1 MAWAPGVRNLVL
13 AAVAAVLTS
22 AGAVAVLMQPEDGT
36 RKITGTN
43 DAAPGLAWSVDAAA
57 IYGQAFAEFR
67 DPAGGTEFDLGG
79 AGFVDAG
86 DTVATVI
93 GVAGDSGLRDPILY
107 GFDAETGEKRWEAPA
122 AGLGGCADVP
132 VDGSLVCYTG
142 FSADDAA
149 LIGID
154 TADGT
159 VTCTPVDWQIFAM
172 AAVDDRLYIAE
183 GDVESDDVRVHSGTI
198 ADPDAYWT
206 RQFAMG
212 TSWEDLPWDA
222 LDVTHGQGLFTL
234 GIDIA
239 AFDLRTGET
248 TWTAQLGCS
257 RTIPTFDALVVRV
270 NTECDGY
277 RVTGIDLLDRAGR
290 VLASTSTPGAHDLN
304 PDRPADD
311 SIPVLLG
318 DAAYDRRDGALRWT
332 SPDLLY
338 TPPLDDAA
346 DGRNPHIAIFD
357 PGAATAI
364 LGHTAILR
372 DPTTT
377 TTTGLD
383 LRTGQRLWR
392 TADDRYGTVQ
402 AWDGTVAVLT
412 DSTGLW
418 AIDPRTGETVWEV
431 PFLAINSDGDA
442 LVGSGELIARGAGR
456 YLFATPRTMLGLRPL
471 D

>member
-1 MAWAPGVRNLVL
+1 MAPGVRNLVL

-57 IYGQAFAEFR
+57 IYGQSSAEFR
-67 DPAGGTEFDLGG
+67 DPVGGTEFDFAG
-79 AGFVDAG
+79 AGFVEAG
-86 DTVATVI
+86 DAVVAVI
-93 GVAGDSGLRDPILY
+93 GIAEDSALREPKLY

-142 FSADDAA
+142 YSVDNTA

-154 TADGT
+154 IADGT
-159 VTCTPVDWQIFAM
+159 VTRTTVDWQIFSM
-172 AAVDDRLYIAE
+172 AAVDDRLFIAE
-183 GDVESDDVRVHSGTI
+183 GNVESDDVRVHSGTL
-198 ADPDAYWT
+198 ADPDALWT

-212 TSWEDLPWDA
+212 TLWEDLPWNA
-222 LDVTHGQGLFTL
+222 LDVSHGQGLFTL
-234 GIDIA
+234 GIDMV

-248 TWTAQLGCS
+248 TWTAQLDGCS
-257 RTIPTFDALVVRV
+257 RTTPTFDALVVRV

-277 RVTGIDLLDRAGR
+277 RVTGTDLLDRTGR
-290 VLASTSTPGAHDLN
+290 VLATTSTPGSHEVN
-304 PDRPADD
+304 PDRPADAT
-311 SIPVLLG
+311 IPVLLG
-318 DAAYDRRDGALRWT
+318 DAAYDRRDGTLRWT
-332 SPDLLY
+332 SPDLLS
-338 TPPLDDAA
+338 TPPQDQATDTR
-346 DGRNPHIAIFD
+346 GPHIALLDRGTAI
-357 PGAATAI
+357 AI
-364 LGHTAILR
+364 LGDTAILR

-377 TTTGLD
+377 TMTGLD
-383 LRTGQRLWR
+383 LRNGQRLWR
-392 TADDRYGTVQ
+392 AADDRYGTIQ
-402 AWDGTVAVLT
+402 GWDGTVAVLT

-418 AIDPRTGETVWEV
+418 AIEPRTGETVWEA

-442 LVGSGELIARGAGR
+442 LVGSGEFTARGPGR